1 MSVPDS
7 REDPNLPPGTY
18 VRILDHAR
26 DLEEGN
32 PPYGQVGD
40 SLPVGGLL
48 KAQAG
53 AAWAF
58 TRPATLYAS
67 ILPTFPLTP
76 WRTST
81 GDPAWVHA
89 IFECPNRPPG
99 SDAPACVASGQKRP

>member
-53 AAWAF
+53 GGMGVYAAGD
-58 TRPATLYAS
+58 LVG
-67 ILPTFPLTP
+67 I
-76 WRTST
+76 
-81 GDPAWVHA
+81 DPAH
-89 IFECPNRPPG
+89 IPP
-99 SDAPACVASGQKRP
+99 DALADIHRRSGMGPRNL